1 MISQQ
6 SVTGR
11 ARFVSSG
18 AALHGRIDPM
28 GTHHS
33 HASAEA
39 LRRIPPPRWLAIAL
53 AVVAVLTALAILLT
67 WPTGERP
74 SFESGG
80 TMLTADVDAVSS
92 SRCGD
97 GGLTCAT
104 VLITLTSG
112 PDRGQ
117 QQIIEYTEGDLA
129 DPRLAAGDSIRVVR
143 YEADGAVTYAF
154 ADIDRTTLTWLLAV
168 AFAAVLL
175 AVARW
180 RGLASLAGL
189 VLSCGLLVLYL
200 LPRLLTGGSPVTTAV
215 LCGSA
220 IVLVV
225 LPLAHGWSARTAAA
239 LAGTLGGLLMCT
251 ALASAATALA
261 HITGRSDEQ
270 VQALQGLGAQIT
282 VSGLV
287 LCGAIIGGLGV
298 LNDVTITQ
306 ASAVFEVAA
315 ADEHA
320 TVGQLYTAGMRVG
333 RDHIAS
339 TVYTLVLAYAGSALP
354 LLLLFNVTGRSFGE
368 VITSD
373 DIAGEIVRSW
383 VGGVGLILAVPLT
396 TLIAAALA
404 RPRTL
409 PHHAL
414 ATD

>member
-1 MISQQ
+1 M
-6 SVTGR
+6 
-11 ARFVSSG
+11 G
-18 AALHGRIDPM
+18 A
-28 GTHHS
+28 HHS
-33 HASAEA
+33 HGSSSD
-39 LRRIPPPRWLAIAL
+39 LPRVPPPRWLTIVL
-53 AVVAVLTALAILLT
+53 VVVAVATAVGIALT
-67 WPTGERP
+67 WPSGAGP
-74 SFESGG
+74 SFDSGG
-80 TMLTADVDAVSS
+80 TLLKANVDSVSS

-104 VLITLTSG
+104 VVVTLASG
-112 PDRGQ
+112 GDRGQ
-117 QQIIEYTEGDLA
+117 AQTITYTEGDLA
-129 DPRLAAGDSIRVVR
+129 DPRLAVGDSIRVVR
-143 YEADGAVTYAF
+143 YDANGTATYAF
-154 ADIDRTTLTWLLAV
+154 ADMDRTTLTWLLAV
-168 AFAAVLL
+168 VFAAVLL

-189 VLSCGLLVLYL
+189 IVSCGLLVLYL
-200 LPRLLTGGSPVTTAV
+200 LPRLLTGGSPVPTAV
-215 LCGSA
+215 LCGAA
-220 IVLVV
+220 IVLIV
-225 LPLAHGWSARTAAA
+225 LPLAHGWSSRTAAA
-239 LAGTLGGLLMCT
+239 LVGTLGGLGMCT
-251 ALASAATALA
+251 ALAGGATAFA

-320 TVGQLYTAGMRVG
+320 TVGQLFRAGMRVG

-383 VGGVGLILAVPLT
+383 VGGVGLMLAVPLT
-396 TLIAAALA
+396 TLVAAALA
-404 RPRTL
+404 RPRRRPSDTAASG
-409 PHHAL
+409 PS
-414 ATD
+414 T

>member
-1 MISQQ
+1 M
-6 SVTGR
+6 
-11 ARFVSSG
+11 SSG

-251 ALASAATALA
+251 VLASAATALA

-320 TVGQLYTAGMRVG
+320 TVGQLFTAGMRVG

-404 RPRTL
+404 RPRPL

>member
-1 MISQQ
+1 
-6 SVTGR
+6 
-11 ARFVSSG
+11 
-18 AALHGRIDPM
+18 M

-39 LRRIPPPRWLAIAL
+39 LRRIPPPRWLAFAL
-53 AVVAVLTALAILLT
+53 AAVAVLTALGIALT

-74 SFESGG
+74 AFESGG
-80 TMLTADVDAVSS
+80 TMLKADVDAVSS
-92 SRCGD
+92 ERCGD

-104 VLITLTSG
+104 VRITLTSG
-112 PDRGQ
+112 ADSGQ
-117 QQIIEYTEGDLA
+117 QQVIEYTEGDLA
-129 DPRLAAGDSIRVVR
+129 DPRLSAGDSIRVVR
-143 YEADGAVTYAF
+143 YDANGAATYAF

-168 AFAAVLL
+168 VFAAVLL

-180 RGLASLAGL
+180 RGLAALVGL
-189 VLSCGLLVLYL
+189 VLSGGLLVLYL
-200 LPRLLTGGSPVTTAV
+200 LPRLLTGGSPVPTAV
-215 LCGSA
+215 LCGAA

-239 LAGTLGGLLMCT
+239 LAGTLGGLAMCT
-251 ALASAATALA
+251 ALAAAATATA

-315 ADEHA
+315 ADEDA
-320 TVGQLYTAGMRVG
+320 TVAQLFTAGMRVG

-404 RPRTL
+404 RPRAR
-409 PHHAL
+409 PHHA
-414 ATD
+414 AVARVS

>member
-53 AVVAVLTALAILLT
+53 AVVAVLTALGILLT

-117 QQIIEYTEGDLA
+117 QQIIEHTEGDLA
-129 DPRLAAGDSIRVVR
+129 GPRLAAGDSIRVVR

-251 ALASAATALA
+251 VLASAATALA

-404 RPRTL
+404 RPRPL